1 MSLRSTLVKQFH
13 KPEGVMGRVAA
24 LVMATRKSNLKRSI
38 LTLDHMNIERRN
50 SVCELGPGPGV
61 LIGHLLEQCDQVIG
75 IDHSSL
81 MIDKCKRRNK
91 RAFKDGR
98 LRLFTASY
106 TDLPDIGRVDKMVA
120 VNSLQFDG
128 LNRETLNEL
137 RGHLVDGGKLFIT
150 QQPRKPNA
158 TDADVNRAGE
168 RISKALCDAGFAI
181 EAIHRLQL
189 EPVEGVCVVGIADSD
204 TN

>member
-13 KPEGVMGRVAA
+13 KPEGAMGQVAA
-24 LVMATRKSNLKRSI
+24 LIMATRESNLKRSE
-38 LTLDHMNIERRN
+38 LTLGYMNIERHDT
-50 SVCELGPGPGV
+50 VCELGPGPGV
-61 LIGHLLEQCDQVIG
+61 LIGRMLEQCDNVIG

-81 MIDKCKRRNK
+81 MIDKCKGRNK

-106 TDLPDIGRVDKMVA
+106 TELPDIGKLDKMVA

-128 LNRETLNEL
+128 LNRETLSEL
-137 RGHLVDGGKLFIT
+137 RSHLVDNGKLFIT
-150 QQPRKPNA
+150 QQPRKPNP
-158 TDADVNRAGE
+158 TRADVDRAGE
-168 RISKALCDAGFAI
+168 RISKALRDAGFAI
-181 EAIHRLQL
+181 EAVHRLPL
-189 EPVEGVCVVGIADSD
+189 EPTEGVCVVGVAHSE